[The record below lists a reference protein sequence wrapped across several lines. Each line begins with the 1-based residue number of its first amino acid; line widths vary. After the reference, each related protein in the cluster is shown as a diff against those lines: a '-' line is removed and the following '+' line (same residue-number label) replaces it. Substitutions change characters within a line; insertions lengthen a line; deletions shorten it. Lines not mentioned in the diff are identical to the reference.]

1 MTPME
6 NQHEARQP
14 SAAGHHD
21 PDPAERLR
29 TRRRPLS
36 VTGGDPVTYL
46 CEQGQRVQV
55 RYFALSDQSLNFV
68 KLALPDG
75 KDYTLP
81 QSVSASGARYTDD
94 HEAVWWNK
102 GDEGFVEMRDKDGE
116 WQSVYNDCKQQ

>member
-1 MTPME
+1 M
-6 NQHEARQP
+6 
-14 SAAGHHD
+14 
-21 PDPAERLR
+21 
-29 TRRRPLS
+29 
-36 VTGGDPVTYL
+36 TGGDPVTYL

-81 QSVSASGARYTDD
+81 QSVSASGARYSDD

>member
-1 MTPME
+1 MKHANLLLLGIASLTLLSGCE
-6 NQHEARQP
+6 RG
-14 SAAGHHD
+14 AG
-21 PDPAERLR
+21 
-29 TRRRPLS
+29 TLS

-68 KLALPDG
+68 KLALSDG